1 MITLIEID
9 GFKTFKD
16 FKVELAPFQVIVGPN
31 GSGKSNL
38 FDALKL
44 LSRIADNDLHTA
56 FQELRGEANELFT
69 TLPGGRSVDRIR
81 IAVEML
87 VNRKLR
93 DRGEG
98 EIELIR
104 DEVAR
109 ALRKEVALKFTRLR
123 YELEITPRIDGYGL
137 EQLYVTHE
145 SLKSIL
151 PDSDNWCRKYGLSSD
166 NNWLPSPSRNQAIF
180 IDTKLTTIAILESVA
195 DKSEAE
201 AKQPL
206 IYLYPDSSLYPDND
220 LYPSSDKQERIR
232 RFYTAE
238 VQRTVLSRVDDTDHP
253 HILAAREEFR
263 LLRLLHLNPEALR
276 LPSSMKAS
284 RFISTNGSNLPTML
298 ARMQAE
304 DKFALTDVSRDMANL
319 VPGILKIRVEQD
331 KPSDKYVIYAETS
344 DHRSFSSQVFS
355 DGTLRLLALATLRND
370 PQFHGVLCLEEPENG
385 VHPQRLKKLAQ
396 LLRRMA
402 TNFNDPE
409 EVDEPL
415 RQVLIT
421 THSPVFISLPEVIDS
436 LLFAYT
442 MTSVEPLSSNIPTLE
457 ITCMTPVVTPGAQTQ
472 FSIEI
477 YRDETM
483 EAYTLD
489 EVLRYL
495 DSEDLDEARKQLE
508 KVRTKLNEV

>member
-9 GFKTFKD
+9 GFKTFKE

-44 LSRIADNDLHTA
+44 LSRIADNDLNTA

-81 IAVEML
+81 IAIEML
-87 VNRKLR
+87 VNRKLK

-98 EIELIR
+98 EIEIK
-104 DEVAR
+104 DEVAQ
-109 ALRKEVALKFTRLR
+109 RKEVALKFTRLR
-123 YELEITPRIDGYGL
+123 YELEVTSGIDGYGL

-151 PDSDNWCRKYGLSSD
+151 ADDDNWCRKYGLSSQ
-166 NNWLPSPSRNQAIF
+166 NNWLPEPLRDQAIF
-180 IDTKLTTIAILESVA
+180 IDTKLTTIAIRESLA
-195 DKSEAE
+195 DKSESE
-201 AKQPL
+201 VKQPL
-206 IYLYPDSSLYPDND
+206 IYLYPDSSLYPGSDVYAD
-220 LYPSSDKQERIR
+220 SDKLVRIR
-232 RFYTAE
+232 RFFTSEA
-238 VQRTVLSRVDDTDHP
+238 QRTVLSRVDDTDHP

-263 LLRLLHLNPEALR
+263 SLRFLHLNPEALR
-276 LPSSMKAS
+276 QPSSMKAP
-284 RFISTNGSNLPTML
+284 RFISTDGSNLPTML

-344 DHRSFSSQVFS
+344 DQRSFSSQVLS
-355 DGTLRLLALATLRND
+355 DGTLRLLVIATLRND
-370 PQFHGVLCLEEPENG
+370 SQFHGILCLEEPENG
-385 VHPQRLKKLAQ
+385 VHPQRLSKLA
-396 LLRRMA
+396 LVLRSMA

-421 THSPVFISLPEVIDS
+421 THSPLFISLPEVVDS
-436 LLFAYT
+436 LLFAYK
-442 MTSVEPLSSNIPTLE
+442 MTRVEPLSSGNPTLE
-457 ITCMTPVVTPGAQTQ
+457 ITCMTPVVTPSTQ
-472 FSIEI
+472 IQFGKDP

-483 EAYTLD
+483 EVYTLD
-489 EVLRYL
+489 LVLRYL
-495 DSEDLDEARKQLE
+495 DSENLDEARKQL
-508 KVRTKLNEV
+508 KKARTTLNKA

>member
-44 LSRIADNDLHTA
+44 LSRIADNDLNTA
-56 FQELRGEANELFT
+56 FQELRGETDELFT
-69 TLPGGRSVDRIR
+69 TLPSGRSVDHIH
-81 IAVEML
+81 IAVDML
-87 VNRKLR
+87 VNRKLK

-104 DEVAR
+104 EEV
-109 ALRKEVALKFTRLR
+109 ALRKEVALKYTRLR
-123 YELEITPRIDGYGL
+123 YELEITLGIDGYGL

-151 PDSDNWCRKYGLSSD
+151 PYDDNWCRKYGLSSQ
-166 NNWLPSPSRNQAIF
+166 NNWLPEPSNDQAIF

-195 DKSEAE
+195 DMSEAE

-206 IYLYPDSSLYPDND
+206 IYLYPDS
-220 LYPSSDKQERIR
+220 DKGERIR

-238 VQRTVLSRVDDTDHP
+238 VQRSVLSRVDDTNHP
-253 HILAAREEFR
+253 HILAVREEFR
-263 LLRLLHLNPEALR
+263 SLRFLHLNPEALR
-276 LPSSMKAS
+276 QPGSIKAP

-319 VPGILKIRVEQD
+319 VPGILKIKVEQD
-331 KPSDKYVIYAETS
+331 KPSDKYLIYAETS
-344 DHRSFSSQVFS
+344 DQRS
-355 DGTLRLLALATLRND
+355 
-370 PQFHGVLCLEEPENG
+370 
-385 VHPQRLKKLAQ
+385 
-396 LLRRMA
+396 
-402 TNFNDPE
+402 PE

-442 MTSVEPLSSNIPTLE
+442 MTRVEPLSSGNPTLE
-457 ITCMTPVVTPGAQTQ
+457 ITCMTPVVTINTQTR
-472 FSIEI
+472 FGMNAS
-477 YRDETM
+477 RDETM
-483 EAYTLD
+483 EVYTLD

-508 KVRTKLNEV
+508 RARTTLNEA